1 MVGKKSGKA
10 LLRDEGLERTDN
22 NMELS
27 SWPQIPPI
35 NQKNYYTDY
44 LKRDDQYLAFRLQ
57 NEEARNRMT
66 KTAKD
71 RDRALAMAKANDLG
85 IPEADADDGDTNME
99 DAEEATAET
108 VGSKVIVIHVGSQ
121 NLRIGLASDALP
133 KTIPMV
139 IARKST
145 TSESEDREEP
155 CPKRLKTDD
164 GSELEPEKMFG
175 SEFSSQYTTMSAE
188 LKTHMRQNKRRT
200 LPNSKEMVINYNRRT
215 VPETISEHND
225 PMRVEWTEIPDVA
238 PEYIVGQAALRIP
251 DESTPRY
258 KLYWPMK
265 YGWCNERDYKSK
277 RLLFLDISLIIED
290 AIKNQLGLTSKK
302 DWLQYSCVFVIPD
315 LYEKSYVT
323 QVLEMLMREFSF
335 ARVCFI
341 QESLAATFGAG
352 FTSACV
358 VDIGA
363 QKTSICCV
371 EEGMCIENSRV
382 NLKYGGSDV
391 TEAFV
396 KMMLYDHFPY
406 ADINLWR
413 RYDFLL
419 AEELKKNICT
429 MNEASVSVQVFDFHL
444 RIAGQ
449 DTRKYNFKAYDEVHL
464 APMGYFQPS
473 IFDHSLKLNG
483 RRKLISRSVDI
494 YDGQPNDPTSAAQSE
509 LLTAIA
515 PPITGQVN
523 GDTLSSTLDV
533 QSTPSRSQQV
543 NALSRLQE
551 AEATPRSSV
560 AGSPA
565 PDVTS
570 TPQAGGAGTPA
581 VGGQSQSTSQP
592 RAPTVEERDDI
603 LPTFPLDSAILM
615 SIAHAARSDER
626 KMRDFLGGIMVVGGG
641 SLINGFHS
649 FLEERLQALRPGFA
663 KEIMIGT
670 PPRDLDP
677 QVVVWKGASVFGK
690 LSGTNDSWIGQLEYD
705 RLGHR
710 LMAYKCIMDPRTPKL
725 GPIKTKDCDSADRAV
740 SDKEISNLILSPP
753 LIFPLCIETQALET
767 ADSGSSNMSKTKD
780 GSSSGGFHQEYIASL
795 RYRNDLPPPDMPPK
809 FLDIPHD
816 GLERFLTPGFASNLA
831 RREEPNIDVDAEGGM
846 PIDLVGIPGLHLGD
860 ESAIMAPENPDPID
874 PADLP
879 LLMTLDQL
887 KNPAPRNTNVSFLRR
902 TQYISAGLRAPEG
915 PKVTPMRS
923 KSRQAEKAKSQDDPA
938 YIKKY
943 IQKGFDI
950 AYPDSKHAGE
960 DTPSQIKGHMP
971 TKLEVDAW
979 ATPVHPDNP
988 KLKPVGFYPLM
999 PDLQGFPDPGGFVQ
1013 FKFDKAPIQDV
1024 SGKRDRRIDTGILLP
1039 SAPEERVCEEHATK
1053 VALHKTN
1060 PKLYPDPGPIP
1071 WDYDLFL
1078 PEKKDSIKKVL
1089 ASMQIYNPDR
1099 DNEELYTHEGS
1110 DNSKFHRFD
1119 RMRTFATS
1127 AQTLGG
1133 DNKQKDIAVT
1143 LFDPSE
1149 AKEDYLSSKQKAAY
1163 YYPILGKT
1171 RLKPERARTIAQ
1183 AGLAPTRPK
1192 TKEDQVDQIQV
1203 VVRDPDEMEVYK
1215 RSLHRAAIDPKFAKT
1230 MPPPPEAANDEHE
1243 SPEEGDKEAVSGD
1256 REQSVEE
1263 ADRMSDE

>member
-57 NEEARNRMT
+57 NEEARNRMA

-99 DAEEATAET
+99 DAEEATAEAI
-108 VGSKVIVIHVGSQ
+108 GSKVIVIHVGSQ

-133 KTIPMV
+133 KTVPMV

-175 SEFSSQYTTMSAE
+175 SEFSSQYTTMAAE

-225 PMRVEWTEIPDVA
+225 PMRVEWTEIPDAA

-251 DESTPRY
+251 DASTPRY

-265 YGWCNERDYKSK
+265 YGWCNERDYNSK
-277 RLLFLDISLIIED
+277 RLLFLDISLILED

-444 RIAGQ
+444 RVAGQ
-449 DTRKYNFKAYDEVHL
+449 DTRKYTFKAYDEVHL

-483 RRKLISRSVDI
+483 RRELISRSVDI

-515 PPITGQVN
+515 PPISGQVN
-523 GDTLSSTLDV
+523 GDTQSSTLDV

-565 PDVTS
+565 PEVAS

-641 SLINGFHS
+641 SLINGFHL

-710 LMAYKCIMDPRTPKL
+710 LMAYKCMW
-725 GPIKTKDCDSADRAV
+725 
-740 SDKEISNLILSPP
+740 
-753 LIFPLCIETQALET
+753 
-767 ADSGSSNMSKTKD
+767 
-780 GSSSGGFHQEYIASL
+780 
-795 RYRNDLPPPDMPPK
+795 
-809 FLDIPHD
+809 
-816 GLERFLTPGFASNLA
+816 
-831 RREEPNIDVDAEGGM
+831 
-846 PIDLVGIPGLHLGD
+846 
-860 ESAIMAPENPDPID
+860 
-874 PADLP
+874 
-879 LLMTLDQL
+879 
-887 KNPAPRNTNVSFLRR
+887 
-902 TQYISAGLRAPEG
+902 
-915 PKVTPMRS
+915 
-923 KSRQAEKAKSQDDPA
+923 A
-938 YIKKY
+938 Y
-943 IQKGFDI
+943 
-950 AYPDSKHAGE
+950 
-960 DTPSQIKGHMP
+960 
-971 TKLEVDAW
+971 
-979 ATPVHPDNP
+979 
-988 KLKPVGFYPLM
+988 
-999 PDLQGFPDPGGFVQ
+999 
-1013 FKFDKAPIQDV
+1013 
-1024 SGKRDRRIDTGILLP
+1024 
-1039 SAPEERVCEEHATK
+1039 
-1053 VALHKTN
+1053 
-1060 PKLYPDPGPIP
+1060 
-1071 WDYDLFL
+1071 
-1078 PEKKDSIKKVL
+1078 
-1089 ASMQIYNPDR
+1089 
-1099 DNEELYTHEGS
+1099 
-1110 DNSKFHRFD
+1110 
-1119 RMRTFATS
+1119 
-1127 AQTLGG
+1127 
-1133 DNKQKDIAVT
+1133 
-1143 LFDPSE
+1143 
-1149 AKEDYLSSKQKAAY
+1149 
-1163 YYPILGKT
+1163 
-1171 RLKPERARTIAQ
+1171 
-1183 AGLAPTRPK
+1183 
-1192 TKEDQVDQIQV
+1192 
-1203 VVRDPDEMEVYK
+1203 
-1215 RSLHRAAIDPKFAKT
+1215 
-1230 MPPPPEAANDEHE
+1230 
-1243 SPEEGDKEAVSGD
+1243 
-1256 REQSVEE
+1256 
-1263 ADRMSDE
+1263 